1 MCIPLHTYTHTH
13 THTHTHQVANSPRL
27 FATVMAVHRAYET
40 SKMYREVRL
49 RGALLVNKELKLLPL
64 EQLYTKVGGEGLT
77 LFPGHSQIWNETSH
91 FVFSAAKW
99 SVESLQ

>member
-1 MCIPLHTYTHTH
+1 MCITCTPPFTHTHTHTHTHIHTHTH

-64 EQLYTKVGGEGLT
+64 EQLYTKVGGEAL
-77 LFPGHSQIWNETSH
+77 ETNL
-91 FVFSAAKW
+91 VPRPLPDL
-99 SVESLQ
+99 E